1 MLLWEVGC
9 LVAAVYE
16 VIPMLPVFYLY
27 LGLLLLFI
35 VLSAFFNS
43 AETAFISLEKYRLQ
57 SMVDGKVKGASRVAR
72 LLEKPE
78 RVLSTILLGQ
88 NLVNTAAASL
98 GTLIAISL
106 WGEEGGVLWGT
117 IILTVVLL
125 VFAEATP
132 KTIAVQ
138 QREKMTLRLGR
149 PIEIVGWLFK
159 PFVAVLGWVSDLLIR
174 MLGGKP
180 LPTKLVRPEDIESM
194 ISVGHREGT
203 VEKAEA
209 KLLHNVFD
217 FGDHP
222 VREVIVPRPE
232 VVCVPKGATLAE
244 FLEVYAHNP
253 MTRFPVYEEN
263 MDNVVGILSIK
274 DVLMALARDGITRDR
289 PIDELIR
296 PAYFSPETKRISDLF
311 HEMRDKNYHM
321 SVVVDEYG
329 GTAGIVSLSRLTEEI
344 VGPVGDELT
353 AAEKEFESINENTFM
368 IDGGMRVEEINIEL
382 GLELPE
388 GDYETIAGFILHLLG
403 RFPKPGQQLKYRNLR
418 LEVTRMKGLK
428 IEEVRITR
436 ELKK

>member
-1 MLLWEVGC
+1 M
-9 LVAAVYE
+9 
-16 VIPMLPVFYLY
+16 PSVFYFY
-27 LGLLLLFI
+27 LALLFLFI
-35 VLSAFFNS
+35 ALSAFFNS

-57 SMVDGKVKGASRVAR
+57 TMVDSKVKGAARVSR

-78 RVLSTILLGQ
+78 RFLSTILLGQ
-88 NLVNTAAASL
+88 ILVNTAAASL
-98 GTLIAISL
+98 GTFIAISL
-106 WGEEGGVLWGT
+106 WGEGAGVVWGT
-117 IILTVVLL
+117 VILTIVLL

-138 QREKMTLRLGR
+138 QREKMAVRMGR
-149 PIEIVGWLFK
+149 TIEIIGWLFK
-159 PFVAVLGWVSDLLIR
+159 PFVAVLGWISDLLIR
-174 MLGGKP
+174 LLGGKP
-180 LPTKLVRPEDIESM
+180 LPAKLVRPEDIESM
-194 ISVGHREGT
+194 IAVGHREGT
-203 VEKAEA
+203 VEKTEAE
-209 KLLHNVFD
+209 LLRNVFD

-222 VREVIVPRPE
+222 VREVIIPRPE
-232 VVCVPKGATLAE
+232 VISVPKGATLAQ
-244 FLEVYAHNP
+244 FMEVYANSP

-274 DVLMALARDGITRDR
+274 DVLMALARDGISKDST
-289 PIDELIR
+289 IDALIR
-296 PAYFSPETKRISDLF
+296 PAYFTPETKPISDLF

-368 IDGGMRVEEINIEL
+368 IDGSMRVEEINAEL
-382 GLELPE
+382 NLELPE

-403 RFPKPGQQLKYRNLR
+403 RFPKAGQQIKYRNLR
-418 LEVTRMKGLK
+418 LEITNMKGLK